1 MSDTMEQ
8 LLLEQE
14 NNYHEI
20 YRGTV
25 IEGTVLVEK
34 SDAYYV
40 DLQYKTDGI
49 LPKSEMFDDEEIH
62 VGDKLKLLVIKIDKN
77 NGEIILSKKRVD
89 EISAW
94 EDIQKGDIITVKG
107 QEVNSKGLIVAYKGN
122 IKGFLPLSH
131 IELKYIN
138 EDIAKSYIG
147 KEFEA
152 EILDIDP
159 KKRRLILSR
168 KSILQKV
175 QDEKLKELSETIQEG
190 KVFKGIVKDIK
201 DYGIF
206 IDIGGIVGLVHVSE
220 ISWARNKKIKDSF
233 ELEQEVEVQVLSYTP
248 EEKRLSLSIKS
259 LEPNPWDEYVK
270 SHKEGDIVD
279 GEVKNIKDY
288 GAFISL
294 YPIVD
299 GFVHI
304 SNLSEDFVKN
314 PSEILKTGDK
324 VKVKIIGINPEEKKI
339 ELSMLLEDKKQ
350 EEPEVQQEQNETEV

>member
-1 MSDTMEQ
+1 M
-8 LLLEQE
+8 
-14 NNYHEI
+14 
-20 YRGTV
+20 
-25 IEGTVLVEK
+25 
-34 SDAYYV
+34 
-40 DLQYKTDGI
+40 
-49 LPKSEMFDDEEIH
+49 
-62 VGDKLKLLVIKIDKN
+62 
-77 NGEIILSKKRVD
+77 
-89 EISAW
+89 
-94 EDIQKGDIITVKG
+94 
-107 QEVNSKGLIVAYKGN
+107 AYKGN

-190 KVFKGIVKDIK
+190 KVFKGVVKDIK

-206 IDIGGIVGLVHVSE
+206 VDIGGIVGLVHVSE

-350 EEPEVQQEQNETEV
+350 EEPEVQPEQNETEA